1 MDIQPEFAALF
12 ENADHVD
19 VKVVEGTVSLR
30 QFLASMVAYQPE
42 WVTFLYRIRSV
53 FVRFL
58 GMKQE
63 RMPMASRL
71 TPEQIPMTPGKKVL
85 FFTTRAAREDAFWF
99 GTIHDQH
106 LNAAL
111 GVVVEPL
118 AGDNKRFHVVT
129 IVHYNNWAGP
139 IYFNVIRPFH
149 HLVVGQMARA
159 GVGAA

>member
-1 MDIQPEFAALF
+1 MKMQPEFASLF
-12 ENADHVD
+12 ENADSID
-19 VKVVEGTVSLR
+19 VKTVEGTVNLR
-30 QFLASMVAYQPE
+30 QFLAAMIAYQPG
-42 WVTFLYRIRSV
+42 WIILLYRLRAV

-63 RMPMASRL
+63 GMPHAVHVS
-71 TPEQIPMTPGKKVL
+71 PEAMCFTPGEKL
-85 FFTTRAAREDAFWF
+85 MFFTTRASRENEYWF
-99 GTIHDQH
+99 GDVRDQH

-111 GVVVEPL
+111 GVVVERL
-118 AGDNKRFHVVT
+118 SETKNRFHLVT

-159 GVGAA
+159 GVS